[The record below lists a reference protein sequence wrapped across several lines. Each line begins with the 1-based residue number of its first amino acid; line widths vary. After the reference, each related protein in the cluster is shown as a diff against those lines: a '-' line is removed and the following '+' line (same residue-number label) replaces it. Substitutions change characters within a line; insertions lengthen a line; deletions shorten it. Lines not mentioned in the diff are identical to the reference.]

1 MSQNLFI
8 HRSQVVKYHNHN
20 EACSQL
26 VNIFFFGKG
35 GESPPTSQIFAH
47 LYFHQEKLLPI
58 FCAMRFFKAL
68 ETLEG
73 HLSCFEHFNTLDRV
87 FQIASRDWEVSP
99 TNEGGMGNLLR
110 GVFSVGE
117 DEQIFGLWGRL
128 PLSSQ

>member
-1 MSQNLFI
+1 
-8 HRSQVVKYHNHN
+8 
-20 EACSQL
+20 
-26 VNIFFFGKG
+26 
-35 GESPPTSQIFAH
+35 
-47 LYFHQEKLLPI
+47 
-58 FCAMRFFKAL
+58 MRLFKAH

-73 HLSCFEHFNTLDRV
+73 HLSHFEHFNTLDRV

-110 GVFSVGE
+110 GIFSVGE